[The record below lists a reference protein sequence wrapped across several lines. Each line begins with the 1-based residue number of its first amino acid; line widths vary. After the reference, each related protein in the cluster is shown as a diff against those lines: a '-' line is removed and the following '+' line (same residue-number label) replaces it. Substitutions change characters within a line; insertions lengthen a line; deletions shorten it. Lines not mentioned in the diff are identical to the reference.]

1 MRTETKM
8 VKAAKTANL
17 YQRMVEEIQDYAI
30 IMLDEDGF
38 IQNWNRGAQSIK
50 GYSEQ
55 EIVGKHFSIFYFEED
70 LKTNLPQTLL
80 KRAAFEGRSVHEGW
94 RRRKDN
100 TRFWGSITI
109 TAVHD
114 DHNNVI
120 GYCKVTR
127 DLSDKKAAEEQIRAY
142 NAELEMQ
149 NRELEQFAYVASHDL
164 QEPLRKIQ
172 TFASLIQDHIE
183 DKDFI
188 KRYFS
193 KLDASAHRMAEL
205 IRSLLDY
212 SRLSK
217 DRNEQFELQAVDLNE
232 ILVDVKLDFELLIAD
247 KRATI
252 SSELLPT
259 VTGHRIQLGQLFAN
273 LINNSLKFSTK
284 DPVIKVSSTTI
295 SRDKIPNA
303 PDALPE
309 GKYHRINFEDN
320 GIGFEQQYDKVIFS
334 LFQRLHG
341 RQDYAGTGIGLAL
354 CKKIVENH
362 RGFIS
367 AESSPGKGARF
378 SVYLPV
384 SPNRKKK

>member
-8 VKAAKTANL
+8 AEAARATNL
-17 YQRMVEEIQDYAI
+17 YQRMIEEIQDYAI
-30 IMLDEDGF
+30 IILDEKGI
-38 IQNWNRGAQSIK
+38 IQNWNKGAQSIK
-50 GYSEQ
+50 GYTEQ
-55 EIVGKHFSIFYFEED
+55 EIVGRHFSVFYFEED
-70 LKTNLPQTLL
+70 LETSLPQRLL
-80 KRAAFEGRSVHEGW
+80 QIAEREGRAVNEGW

-127 DLSDKKAAEEQIRAY
+127 DLSDKKAADEQIKAY

-149 NRELEQFAYVASHDL
+149 NKELEQFAYIASHDL

-172 TFASLIQDHIE
+172 TFAGIIQEHID
-183 DKDFI
+183 DKDFV

-205 IRSLLDY
+205 VRSLLEY

-217 DRNEQFELQAVDLNE
+217 YRSDVTDRQAVDLNE
-232 ILVDVKLDFELLIAD
+232 VLADIKQDFELLIGD
-247 KRATI
+247 KKASI
-252 SSELLPT
+252 VSEYLP
-259 VTGHRIQLGQLFAN
+259 VVIGRRIQLGQLFAN
-273 LINNSLKFSTK
+273 LISNSLKFCMK
-284 DPVIKVSSTTI
+284 DPVIKISSKTVNK
-295 SRDKIPNA
+295 DKIAQA
-303 PDALPE
+303 PETLAD
-309 GKYHRINFEDN
+309 GKYYSISFEDN
-320 GIGFEQQYDKVIFS
+320 GIGFEQQYDKVIFA

-341 RQDYAGTGIGLAL
+341 KQDYAGTGIGLAL

-362 RGFIS
+362 KGFIS
-367 AESSPGKGARF
+367 ASGKPGQGAKF
-378 SVYLPV
+378 TVYLPV
-384 SPNRKKK
+384 AV